1 MSPHKLIALDED
13 DLAVISAH
21 VQDATVVASDIIW
34 RQAEKRLVVGM
45 RRPDCEEI
53 LAGEGAPHRI
63 ISALRF
69 DRTLVCKARNIDLGA
84 PQALRLLGIEFHPTD
99 APGGNVLLLFAGGGV
114 LRLDVECIEC
124 ELADLAC
131 DFFGDAPGDVPDN
144 DLPARD
150 DFSDRTGL

>member
-21 VQDATVVASDIIW
+21 VQDACVVASDIIW
-34 RQAEKRLVVGM
+34 RQGEKRLVVGM

-53 LAGEGAPHRI
+53 LAGQDAPHQV

-69 DRTLVCKARNIDLGA
+69 DRVLACKARNIDMAAQRPLK
-84 PQALRLLGIEFHPTD
+84 LLGLEFHPTD
-99 APGGNVLLLFAGGGV
+99 APGGNVLLLFASGGA
-114 LRLDVECIEC
+114 LRLDVECLEC

-131 DFFGDAPGDVPDN
+131 DVLGDDTSGEERQVQ
-144 DLPARD
+144 D

>member
-21 VQDATVVASDIIW
+21 IQDACVVASDIIW
-34 RQAEKRLVVGM
+34 RQGEKRLVVGM

-53 LAGEGAPHRI
+53 LAGQDVPHQV

-69 DRTLVCKARNIDLGA
+69 DRVLACKARNIDMAA
-84 PQALRLLGIEFHPTD
+84 PGPLTLLGLEFHPTD
-99 APGGNVLLLFAGGGV
+99 APGGNVLLLFASGGV
-114 LRLDVECIEC
+114 LRLDVECLEC

-131 DFFGDAPGDVPDN
+131 DVFGGEGDVSGEDRS
-144 DLPARD
+144 AES